1 MVIVSPGEI
10 MKVFSIFLYPKKLK
24 TMVWFP
30 GSKDKVYNPSKS
42 VVVPMVVPFNWTLA
56 KGKGAL
62 LYSLSVNKPFTFPL
76 SCALTIDLNILCVTA
91 VF

>member
-1 MVIVSPGEI
+1 MEIAFFCSIIKALTFSLLVEDFTITSSKATPSSADINWFMVIVSPGEI

-42 VVVPMVVPFNWTLA
+42 VVVPMVVPFN
-56 KGKGAL
+56 
-62 LYSLSVNKPFTFPL
+62 
-76 SCALTIDLNILCVTA
+76 
-91 VF
+91 